1 MGGFSVMHW
10 AIVAIAVMLLFGGG
24 RIARTMGEVGQGV
37 KALRK
42 GLAEEEAIERLP
54 KPTE

>member
-42 GLAEEEAIERLP
+42 GLSEEGAIERRP
-54 KPTE
+54 RPAE